1 MGGDTSRKTASSLF
15 SSSSSALASGTGI
28 ATGTGAIS
36 ASGLGSTYFGSGSTR
51 SRNFQGS
58 SVSAQMYSQDDD
70 MILEREK
77 SGERTSWYTSRSSQD
92 YSNSIN
98 GEEDISGGSSD
109 GRRRRGSDAIAWL
122 IAMVGFWHWRCLST
136 DGTGNANTVKYNTHV
151 TTTTLFTVLF
161 YSK

>member
-1 MGGDTSRKTASSLF
+1 MGGDTSRKTTSSLF

-58 SVSAQMYSQDDD
+58 SISAQMYSQDDD

-92 YSNSIN
+92 YSNSVN

-122 IAMVGFWHWRCLST
+122 IAMVGF
-136 DGTGNANTVKYNTHV
+136 
-151 TTTTLFTVLF
+151 
-161 YSK
+161 